1 MILIARTLYG
11 LEEVLAVEL
20 REAGAEEIRVANRAV
35 IFEGNKKLLYR
46 ANYLSRTAL
55 AVLMQISEFSISTR
69 DDLYRKCLGI
79 QWDRYLLPDQTFSVT
94 SVVNSQIFSHTAYPA
109 LVVKDAVADWFRKRH
124 GKRPSVDTENPQI
137 VLNLH
142 INHSLVNIS
151 LDSSGAPLYK
161 RGYRRASVT
170 APLNEVLAAGIILL
184 SGWDPSYEFLDPMCG
199 SGTLP
204 VEAALIACKIP
215 PGKFRESFGFMK
227 WTDYDPNLFEEVRK
241 EDENITVPPG
251 LNISGSDI
259 SVDAVE
265 KAEINI
271 RNAGLEGLITVR
283 KADFRNLRAS
293 DEHGFIIMNP
303 PYGERLKPEALN
315 ELYSMIGSTL
325 KHNFPGYKAWIIS
338 SGKEAMKHIGLKPA
352 KKYKVYNGPLE
363 CVLAGFNMYPGKERK
378 K

>member
-11 LEEVLAVEL
+11 LEEVLAAEL
-20 REAGAEEIRVANRAV
+20 KDIGAEEIRIANRAV
-35 IFEGNKKLLYR
+35 IFKGNKKLLYR
-46 ANYLSRTAL
+46 ANFFSRSAL
-55 AVLMQISEFSISTR
+55 AVLMQISEFTIKTK
-69 DDLYRKCLGI
+69 DDLYRKGLAI
-79 QWDRYLLPDQTFSVT
+79 EWDRYLLPDQTFSVT
-94 SVVNSQIFSHTAYPA
+94 SVVNSQIFSHSGYPA

-142 INHSLVNIS
+142 ISHNLVKIS
-151 LDSSGAPLYK
+151 LDSSGVPLYK
-161 RGYRRASVT
+161 RGYRQASVE

-184 SGWDPSYEFLDPMCG
+184 SGWDPSYTFLDPMCG

-204 VEAALIACKIP
+204 VEAALMACKIP

-227 WTDYDPNLFEEVRK
+227 WTDYDQNLFDEVRK
-241 EDENITVPPG
+241 KGEKVIVPTDM
-251 LNISGSDI
+251 NISGSDI
-259 SVDAVE
+259 SGDAVR
-265 KAEINI
+265 KAGINI
-271 RNAGLEGLITVR
+271 KNAGLQGLITIR
-283 KADFRNLRAS
+283 KADFRNLKAS
-293 DEHGFIIMNP
+293 DEHGYIVMNP

-363 CVLAGFNMYPGKERK
+363 CLFAGYNMYPGSRRK
-378 K
+378 